1 MLEEPEPIKRDLGI
15 HHTARIHKI
24 KDRSSHTHERR
35 ISQFGFGPVI
45 AGKCRYAV
53 DRNDALNALG
63 GFTKRI
69 ANATSFRDP
78 ETLSQ
83 LARFTDQ
90 FCNTHYK
97 PLSADTDTS
106 IGRWIAGRNYTVR
119 RKEELAKI
127 EVELQLDEDAAPKR
141 DFDIGMFIKDEH
153 YGKPKAPR
161 GIANVSD
168 PMLIRVG
175 KWIKLIE
182 QEVFHTDAAFVKHV
196 PVSERA
202 EYVSERLGQ
211 TGPYFAN
218 DFTSWE
224 GLQTP
229 EILLATEFRV
239 YRFMLKNLGGEGKKA
254 CQLIERLDTMER
266 KYRNDCISLIVEGKR
281 KSGSAQTSLG
291 NGLVNRLLH
300 GFFSEKYVWDSEG
313 CFEGDDSVFNDPHGK
328 IKKIVD
334 GETKNP
340 WQELGVLTKLEL
352 HHEVGKTSFCGNVFD
367 QYDRR
372 VFTEPMAKLLDF
384 AWMPKKYLG
393 AGFAMK
399 MQLLR
404 SKALSLAY
412 AYRGQPILTAFAHM
426 VLRLTRGYR
435 IRDSII
441 NGMDTYAKENLQ
453 LAMASKSTMERDEPT
468 SHGRWFVD
476 EMFGISIREQLA
488 LEEKFDQ
495 ATTLEEMQLPNHL
508 FSAINSKATLERTW
522 DNHVEEYTGQKLL
535 FVVPQKSIRA
545 MEDFQ
550 PVAQLIQQ
558 ARDTRALKLL
568 PANYNYRPFWT
579 LSELEREE
587 RRANA
592 TALAA
597 LKSLKSSI

>member
-1 MLEEPEPIKRDLGI
+1 MLEEQEPIKRDLGI
-15 HHTARIHKI
+15 HHTARIHKLRT
-24 KDRSSHTHERR
+24 RSSYSHERK
-35 ISQFGFGPVI
+35 IAQFGFGPVVT
-45 AGKCRYAV
+45 GKCRYAV

-69 ANATSFRDP
+69 ANATAFRNP
-78 ETLSQ
+78 QTLAE
-83 LARFTDQ
+83 LARFTDE

-97 PLSADTDTS
+97 PLSADADTS
-106 IGRWIAGRNYTVR
+106 IENWIAGRNYTVR

-127 EVELQLDEDAAPKR
+127 EFELQLDEDASPRR

-168 PMLIRVG
+168 PMLVRVG

-182 QEVFHTDAAFVKHV
+182 REVFHGDAAFVKHV
-196 PVSERA
+196 PVAERA
-202 EYVSERLGQ
+202 EYVADRLGQ
-211 TGPYFAN
+211 SGPYFAN

-239 YRFMLKNLGGEGKKA
+239 YRFMLRNLGGEGQKA
-254 CQLIERLDTMER
+254 CRLIERLDTMER
-266 KYRNDCISLIVEGKR
+266 KYRNDCISVIVKGKR

-300 GFFSEKYVWDSEG
+300 GFFSEKYGWDSEG

-334 GETKNP
+334 GEKENP
-340 WQELGVLTKLEL
+340 WQELGILTKLEL

-384 AWMPKKYLG
+384 AWMPKKYLN

-412 AYRGQPILTAFAHM
+412 AYRGEPILTAFAHM

-441 NGMDTYAKENLQ
+441 NGMDTYAKDNLT
-453 LAMASKSTMERDEPT
+453 LAMASKATMERDEPT

-476 EMFGISIREQLA
+476 EMFGITIRDQLR
-488 LEEKFDQ
+488 
-495 ATTLEEMQLPNHL
+495 LEEMFDTATSLTELQLPNHL
-508 FSAINSKATLERTW
+508 FAAINSKGTLERTW
-522 DNHVEEYTGQKLL
+522 DNHVETYTGQKLL
-535 FVVPQKSIRA
+535 FVVPRKAIRA
-545 MEDFQ
+545 LDDFQ
-550 PVAQLIQQ
+550 PIGQLIRQ
-558 ARDTRALKLL
+558 AKDESARKLL
-568 PANYNYRPFWT
+568 PADYNYQPYWT
-579 LSELEREE
+579 LSDLQREQ
-587 RRANA
+587 RQATS

-597 LKSLKSSI
+597 LKSLKASV